1 MNGCIEC
8 ITLTAAIST
17 IMRFSFKCFID
28 CCYDNEEE
36 DIKLLYKFRKD
47 V

>member
-8 ITLTAAIST
+8 ITLTAAIT
-17 IMRFSFKCFID
+17 AIMRFSFKCFKD
-28 CCYDNEEE
+28 YYDDEED
-36 DIKLLYKFRKD
+36 DIKLLHKFRKD